1 MRGTERFVLNI
12 EGNAYISITLL
23 SSIKT
28 STVEKL
34 QNGLLTGQEIL
45 TYGQTCGRLWV
56 ALEAG
61 GKAKEG

>member
-12 EGNAYISITLL
+12 ESNACIPITFL

-28 STVEKL
+28 STFEKL
-34 QNGLLTGQEIL
+34 QNDLFTGQEIFA
-45 TYGQTCGRLWV
+45 YGQTCGRLWV